1 MQRLAWSERSAHAGR
16 FFGLRRALF
25 WLVINRYRIRMCES
39 RRRMNNEISDNNQKI
54 MLKLRVISDTI
65 ELVKKLASV
74 RHGLQNYHAVISG
87 CVI

>member
-1 MQRLAWSERSAHAGR
+1 MQRLAWSERSAHAAR

-54 MLKLRVISDTI
+54 MLKLRSNGATI
-65 ELVKKLASV
+65 ELVKN
-74 RHGLQNYHAVISG
+74 LQVTPWFTLLKYTFFK
-87 CVI
+87 